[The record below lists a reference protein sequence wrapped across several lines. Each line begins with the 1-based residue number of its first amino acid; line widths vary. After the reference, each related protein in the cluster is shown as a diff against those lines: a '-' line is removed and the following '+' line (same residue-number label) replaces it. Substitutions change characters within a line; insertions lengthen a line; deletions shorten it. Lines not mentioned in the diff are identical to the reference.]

1 MTDRQATSGKHD
13 QQRWNADHYQT
24 HTGFVPTYGESVV
37 ELLAPKP
44 GERILDLGCGDGVL
58 TETLRAAGADVLG
71 IDASPEMI
79 EAASARGMNVRRLDA
94 EDLDV
99 VNEFDAVFS
108 NAALH
113 WMLNPDAV
121 IAGVARALK
130 IGGRFVGEFGG
141 HGNVAAITVGL
152 IAVLNRRGV
161 DGVAS
166 IPWYFPTPIAY
177 RKKLEQCGFSV
188 DSINL
193 IPRPT
198 PLPTDMSGWL
208 STMAGPFFA
217 CLPPTERE
225 AALLEVL
232 DLLRPT
238 LCDDQGMW
246 TADYMRL
253 RFAATRTN

>member
-1 MTDRQATSGKHD
+1 MTDNQASPNKDD
-13 QQRWNADHYQT
+13 QQRWNADRYQT
-24 HTGFVPTYGESVV
+24 HTGFVPTLGVSVV
-37 ELLAPKP
+37 ELLQPKS
-44 GERILDLGCGDGVL
+44 GERILDLGCGDGTL
-58 TETLRAAGADVLG
+58 TETLKAAGADVLG

-79 EAASARGMNVRRLDA
+79 DAASARGLNVRQLDA
-94 EDLDV
+94 EDLDFAD
-99 VNEFDAVFS
+99 EFDAVFS

-113 WMLNPDAV
+113 WMLKPDTV

-130 IGGRFVGEFGG
+130 LGGRFVGEFGG
-141 HGNVAAITVGL
+141 HGNVAAITVAL
-152 IAVLNRRGV
+152 VAVLNRRGV

-166 IPWYFPTPIAY
+166 IPWYFPTPMAY
-177 RKKLEQCGFSV
+177 QSKLEQHGFAV

-217 CLPPTERE
+217 CLPLIERKV
-225 AALLEVL
+225 ALEEVL

-238 LCDDQGMW
+238 LCDDQGKW

-253 RFAATRTN
+253 RFAATRTT